1 MSSVSSV
8 SSATTGALSA
18 GGAMGEQQFLQLLV
32 AQLQNQDPL
41 NPVDNSQFVS
51 QLAQFSALQQDQTNG
66 ATEQSLL
73 SNNQQLFAETL
84 VGRTVGYS
92 SNGTTVQDT
101 VMGASTTSSGVQL
114 LLESGTSIPLSS
126 VTNTY

>member
-1 MSSVSSV
+1 M
-8 SSATTGALSA
+8 
-18 GGAMGEQQFLQLLV
+18 
-32 AQLQNQDPL
+32 
-41 NPVDNSQFVS
+41 DNSQFVS

-84 VGRTVGYS
+84 VGRAVGYS
-92 SNGTTVQDT
+92 SNNATVQDT
-101 VMGASTTSSGVQL
+101 VMGASTTSAGVQL
-114 LLESGTSIPLSS
+114 LLQSGTSIPLSS